1 MLIWENVK
9 LAFQALLANK
19 MRALLTMLGIII
31 GIGAVIAIMTV
42 SSSLTNSISDSFQE
56 MGANNITVGL
66 KQTSSTTETRSNGLK
81 FGAANRNSMVE
92 KEDLIT
98 DDMLSELKTEFSDKI
113 DAIAISE
120 TVASGTVHDGSN
132 TANISIS
139 GINSEYFSSDD
150 VTLLAGRRLT
160 SNDNTGKKKVIM
172 ISDKVVDQIFD
183 GDSQKALSQKIQVE
197 IDGVYYQ
204 YYVVGVYKYESNN
217 SFSSSSDEDITT
229 TAYIPILTGKAQT
242 HSDEGY
248 QQFTVVTKS
257 GIDSV
262 STFATQIENFFA
274 PYYSSN
280 EDYKVSTTTM
290 ESMTESMSDMIGT
303 VSIAIS
309 FIAGIS
315 LLVGGIGVMNIML
328 VSITERT
335 REIGTRKA
343 LGAKN
348 SSIRFQFII
357 ESMILCLIGGIL
369 GILVGFLLG
378 AIAASIL
385 GYSAAVPVAAI
396 IVAVGFSMVIG
407 IFFGY
412 YPANKA
418 ARMDPIEALRYEC
431 GGWLADEVSNSNA
444 SRRPAAERSEGA
456 LPCWLADEVEESRHT
471 LEKKKQ
477 DLACAEQPQQ
487 GTSTRQKRKSKTWRV
502 RSHSQQGTGTRQKR
516 KSKTWRV
523 RSHPQQGTSTRQK
536 RKSKT

>member
-1 MLIWENVK
+1 
-9 LAFQALLANK
+9 
-19 MRALLTMLGIII
+19 MLGIII

-160 SNDNTGKKKVIM
+160 SDDNTGKKKVIM

-274 PYYSSN
+274 LYYSSN

-343 LGAKN
+343 LGVKN

-418 ARMDPIEALRYEC
+418 ARMDPIEALRYE
-431 GGWLADEVSNSNA
+431 
-444 SRRPAAERSEGA
+444 
-456 LPCWLADEVEESRHT
+456 
-471 LEKKKQ
+471 
-477 DLACAEQPQQ
+477 
-487 GTSTRQKRKSKTWRV
+487 
-502 RSHSQQGTGTRQKR
+502 
-516 KSKTWRV
+516 
-523 RSHPQQGTSTRQK
+523 
-536 RKSKT
+536 

>member
-19 MRALLTMLGIII
+19 MRVLLTMLGIII

-81 FGAANRNSMVE
+81 FGATNRNSTVE

-132 TANISIS
+132 TANISVR
-139 GINSEYFSSDD
+139 GINSDYFSSDD

-160 SNDNTGKKKVIM
+160 SDDNTGKKKVIM

-197 IDGVYYQ
+197 IDGIYYL

-242 HSDEGY
+242 HSNEGY

-378 AIAASIL
+378 TIAASIL

-396 IVAVGFSMVIG
+396 IIAVGFSMVIG

-418 ARMDPIEALRYEC
+418 TRMDPIEALRYER
-431 GGWLADEVSNSNA
+431 GGDTN
-444 SRRPAAERSEGA
+444 
-456 LPCWLADEVEESRHT
+456 
-471 LEKKKQ
+471 
-477 DLACAEQPQQ
+477 
-487 GTSTRQKRKSKTWRV
+487 
-502 RSHSQQGTGTRQKR
+502 
-516 KSKTWRV
+516 
-523 RSHPQQGTSTRQK
+523 
-536 RKSKT
+536 

>member
-9 LAFQALLANK
+9 LAFQALIANK

-132 TANISIS
+132 TANIFIS

-160 SNDNTGKKKVIM
+160 SDDNTGKKKVIM

-369 GILVGFLLG
+369 GIFVGFLLG

-418 ARMDPIEALRYEC
+418 ARMDPIEALRYE
-431 GGWLADEVSNSNA
+431 
-444 SRRPAAERSEGA
+444 
-456 LPCWLADEVEESRHT
+456 
-471 LEKKKQ
+471 
-477 DLACAEQPQQ
+477 
-487 GTSTRQKRKSKTWRV
+487 
-502 RSHSQQGTGTRQKR
+502 
-516 KSKTWRV
+516 
-523 RSHPQQGTSTRQK
+523 
-536 RKSKT
+536 

>member
-19 MRALLTMLGIII
+19 MRALLTRLGIII

-66 KQTSSTTETRSNGLK
+66 KQTSNTTETRSNGLK
-81 FGAANRNSMVE
+81 FGAANRNSTVE

-139 GINSEYFSSDD
+139 GINSEYFASDD

-160 SNDNTGKKKVIM
+160 SEDNTGKKKVIM

-197 IDGVYYQ
+197 IDGIYYQ

-262 STFATQIENFFA
+262 SAFATQIENFFA

-369 GILVGFLLG
+369 GILAGFLLG

-396 IVAVGFSMVIG
+396 IIAVGFSMIIG

-418 ARMDPIEALRYEC
+418 ARMDPIEALRYE
-431 GGWLADEVSNSNA
+431 
-444 SRRPAAERSEGA
+444 
-456 LPCWLADEVEESRHT
+456 
-471 LEKKKQ
+471 
-477 DLACAEQPQQ
+477 
-487 GTSTRQKRKSKTWRV
+487 
-502 RSHSQQGTGTRQKR
+502 
-516 KSKTWRV
+516 
-523 RSHPQQGTSTRQK
+523 
-536 RKSKT
+536 

>member
-42 SSSLTNSISDSFQE
+42 SFSLTNSISDSFQE

-66 KQTSSTTETRSNGLK
+66 KQTSSKTETRSNGLK
-81 FGAANRNSMVE
+81 FGAASRNSLVE

-98 DDMLSELKTEFSDKI
+98 DDMLSELKTQFSDKI

-139 GINSEYFSSDD
+139 GINSEYFASDD
-150 VTLLAGRRLT
+150 VTLIAGRRLT
-160 SNDNTGKKKVIM
+160 SDDNTGKRKVIM

-183 GDSQKALSQKIQVE
+183 GDSEKALAQKIQVE

-262 STFATQIENFFA
+262 SAFATQIENFFT
-274 PYYSSN
+274 PYYSAN
-280 EDYKVSTTTM
+280 EDYKISTTTM

-396 IVAVGFSMVIG
+396 IIAVGFSMIIG

-418 ARMDPIEALRYEC
+418 ARMDPIEALRYE
-431 GGWLADEVSNSNA
+431 
-444 SRRPAAERSEGA
+444 
-456 LPCWLADEVEESRHT
+456 
-471 LEKKKQ
+471 
-477 DLACAEQPQQ
+477 
-487 GTSTRQKRKSKTWRV
+487 
-502 RSHSQQGTGTRQKR
+502 
-516 KSKTWRV
+516 
-523 RSHPQQGTSTRQK
+523 
-536 RKSKT
+536 

>member
-9 LAFQALLANK
+9 LAFQALIANK

-98 DDMLSELKTEFSDKI
+98 DDMLSKLKTEFSDKI

-160 SNDNTGKKKVIM
+160 SDDNTGKKKVIM

-369 GILVGFLLG
+369 GIFVGFLLG
-378 AIAASIL
+378 VIAASIL

-418 ARMDPIEALRYEC
+418 ARMDPIEALRYE
-431 GGWLADEVSNSNA
+431 
-444 SRRPAAERSEGA
+444 
-456 LPCWLADEVEESRHT
+456 
-471 LEKKKQ
+471 
-477 DLACAEQPQQ
+477 
-487 GTSTRQKRKSKTWRV
+487 
-502 RSHSQQGTGTRQKR
+502 
-516 KSKTWRV
+516 
-523 RSHPQQGTSTRQK
+523 
-536 RKSKT
+536 

>member
-66 KQTSSTTETRSNGLK
+66 EQTSSTTETRSNGLK

-160 SNDNTGKKKVIM
+160 SDDNTGKKKVIM

-369 GILVGFLLG
+369 GIFVGFLLG
-378 AIAASIL
+378 VIAAFIL

-418 ARMDPIEALRYEC
+418 ARMDPIEALRYE
-431 GGWLADEVSNSNA
+431 
-444 SRRPAAERSEGA
+444 
-456 LPCWLADEVEESRHT
+456 
-471 LEKKKQ
+471 
-477 DLACAEQPQQ
+477 
-487 GTSTRQKRKSKTWRV
+487 
-502 RSHSQQGTGTRQKR
+502 
-516 KSKTWRV
+516 
-523 RSHPQQGTSTRQK
+523 
-536 RKSKT
+536 

>member
-369 GILVGFLLG
+369 GIFVGFLLG
-378 AIAASIL
+378 VIAASIL

-418 ARMDPIEALRYEC
+418 ARMDPIEALRYE
-431 GGWLADEVSNSNA
+431 
-444 SRRPAAERSEGA
+444 
-456 LPCWLADEVEESRHT
+456 
-471 LEKKKQ
+471 
-477 DLACAEQPQQ
+477 
-487 GTSTRQKRKSKTWRV
+487 
-502 RSHSQQGTGTRQKR
+502 
-516 KSKTWRV
+516 
-523 RSHPQQGTSTRQK
+523 
-536 RKSKT
+536 

>member
-66 KQTSSTTETRSNGLK
+66 KQTSSKTETRSNGLK
-81 FGAANRNSMVE
+81 FGAASRNSLVE

-98 DDMLSELKTEFSDKI
+98 DDMLSELKTQFSDKI

-139 GINSEYFSSDD
+139 GINSEYFASDD
-150 VTLLAGRRLT
+150 VTLIAGRRLT
-160 SNDNTGKKKVIM
+160 SDDNTGKRKVIM

-183 GDSQKALSQKIQVE
+183 GDSEKALAQKIQVE

-262 STFATQIENFFA
+262 SAFATQIENFFT
-274 PYYSSN
+274 PYYSAN
-280 EDYKVSTTTM
+280 EDYKISTTTM

-303 VSIAIS
+303 VSIAVS

-343 LGAKN
+343 LGAQN

-396 IVAVGFSMVIG
+396 IIAVGFSMIIG

-418 ARMDPIEALRYEC
+418 ARMDPIEALRYE
-431 GGWLADEVSNSNA
+431 
-444 SRRPAAERSEGA
+444 
-456 LPCWLADEVEESRHT
+456 
-471 LEKKKQ
+471 
-477 DLACAEQPQQ
+477 
-487 GTSTRQKRKSKTWRV
+487 
-502 RSHSQQGTGTRQKR
+502 
-516 KSKTWRV
+516 
-523 RSHPQQGTSTRQK
+523 
-536 RKSKT
+536 

>member
-9 LAFQALLANK
+9 LAFQALIANK

-160 SNDNTGKKKVIM
+160 SDDNTGKKKVIM

-369 GILVGFLLG
+369 GIFVGFLLG
-378 AIAASIL
+378 VIAASIL

-418 ARMDPIEALRYEC
+418 ARMDPIEALRYE
-431 GGWLADEVSNSNA
+431 
-444 SRRPAAERSEGA
+444 
-456 LPCWLADEVEESRHT
+456 
-471 LEKKKQ
+471 
-477 DLACAEQPQQ
+477 
-487 GTSTRQKRKSKTWRV
+487 
-502 RSHSQQGTGTRQKR
+502 
-516 KSKTWRV
+516 
-523 RSHPQQGTSTRQK
+523 
-536 RKSKT
+536 

>member
-160 SNDNTGKKKVIM
+160 SDDNTGKKKVIM

-257 GIDSV
+257 GIDSI

-369 GILVGFLLG
+369 GIFVGFLLG

-396 IVAVGFSMVIG
+396 LVAVGFSMVIG

-418 ARMDPIEALRYEC
+418 ARMDPIEALRYE
-431 GGWLADEVSNSNA
+431 
-444 SRRPAAERSEGA
+444 
-456 LPCWLADEVEESRHT
+456 
-471 LEKKKQ
+471 
-477 DLACAEQPQQ
+477 
-487 GTSTRQKRKSKTWRV
+487 
-502 RSHSQQGTGTRQKR
+502 
-516 KSKTWRV
+516 
-523 RSHPQQGTSTRQK
+523 
-536 RKSKT
+536 

>member
-66 KQTSSTTETRSNGLK
+66 KQTSSKTETRSNGLK
-81 FGAANRNSMVE
+81 FGAASRNSSVE

-98 DDMLSELKTEFSDKI
+98 DDMLSELKTQFSDKI
-113 DAIAISE
+113 DAVAISE

-139 GINSEYFSSDD
+139 GINSEYFASED
-150 VTLLAGRRLT
+150 VTLIAGRRLT
-160 SNDNTGKKKVIM
+160 SDDNTGKKKVIM

-183 GDSQKALSQKIQVE
+183 GDSEKALAQKIRVE
-197 IDGVYYQ
+197 IDGIYYQ
-204 YYVVGVYKYESNN
+204 YYVVGVYQYESNN

-242 HSDEGY
+242 HADEGY

-262 STFATQIENFFA
+262 SAFATQIENFFT
-274 PYYSSN
+274 PYYSTN
-280 EDYKVSTTTM
+280 EDYKISTTTM

-357 ESMILCLIGGIL
+357 ESMILCLIGGTL
-369 GILVGFLLG
+369 GILAGFLLG
-378 AIAASIL
+378 AIAVSIL

-396 IVAVGFSMVIG
+396 MVAVGFSMVIG

-418 ARMDPIEALRYEC
+418 ARMDPIEALRYE
-431 GGWLADEVSNSNA
+431 
-444 SRRPAAERSEGA
+444 
-456 LPCWLADEVEESRHT
+456 
-471 LEKKKQ
+471 
-477 DLACAEQPQQ
+477 
-487 GTSTRQKRKSKTWRV
+487 
-502 RSHSQQGTGTRQKR
+502 
-516 KSKTWRV
+516 
-523 RSHPQQGTSTRQK
+523 
-536 RKSKT
+536 

>member
-9 LAFQALLANK
+9 LEFQALIANK

-160 SNDNTGKKKVIM
+160 SDDNTGKKKVIM

-274 PYYSSN
+274 LYYSSN

-369 GILVGFLLG
+369 GIFVGFLLG

-396 IVAVGFSMVIG
+396 LVAVGFSMVIG

-418 ARMDPIEALRYEC
+418 ARMDPIEALRYE
-431 GGWLADEVSNSNA
+431 
-444 SRRPAAERSEGA
+444 
-456 LPCWLADEVEESRHT
+456 
-471 LEKKKQ
+471 
-477 DLACAEQPQQ
+477 
-487 GTSTRQKRKSKTWRV
+487 
-502 RSHSQQGTGTRQKR
+502 
-516 KSKTWRV
+516 
-523 RSHPQQGTSTRQK
+523 
-536 RKSKT
+536 

>member
-66 KQTSSTTETRSNGLK
+66 KQTSSKTETRSNGLK
-81 FGAANRNSMVE
+81 FGAASRNSSVE

-98 DDMLSELKTEFSDKI
+98 DDMLSELKTQFSDKI
-113 DAIAISE
+113 DAVAISE

-139 GINSEYFSSDD
+139 GINSEYFASDD
-150 VTLLAGRRLT
+150 VTLIAGRRLT
-160 SNDNTGKKKVIM
+160 SDDNTGKKKVIM

-183 GDSQKALSQKIQVE
+183 GDSEKALAQKIRVE
-197 IDGVYYQ
+197 IDGIYYQ
-204 YYVVGVYKYESNN
+204 YYVVGVYQYESNN
-217 SFSSSSDEDITT
+217 SFSFSSDEDITT

-242 HSDEGY
+242 HADEGY

-262 STFATQIENFFA
+262 SAFATQIENFFT
-274 PYYSSN
+274 PYYSTN
-280 EDYKVSTTTM
+280 EDYKISTTTM

-369 GILVGFLLG
+369 GILAGFLLG

-418 ARMDPIEALRYEC
+418 ARMDPIEALRYE
-431 GGWLADEVSNSNA
+431 
-444 SRRPAAERSEGA
+444 
-456 LPCWLADEVEESRHT
+456 
-471 LEKKKQ
+471 
-477 DLACAEQPQQ
+477 
-487 GTSTRQKRKSKTWRV
+487 
-502 RSHSQQGTGTRQKR
+502 
-516 KSKTWRV
+516 
-523 RSHPQQGTSTRQK
+523 
-536 RKSKT
+536 

>member
-81 FGAANRNSMVE
+81 FGAASRNSTVE

-139 GINSEYFSSDD
+139 GINSEYFASDD
-150 VTLLAGRRLT
+150 VTLIAGRRLT
-160 SNDNTGKKKVIM
+160 SDDNTGKKKVIM

-183 GDSQKALSQKIQVE
+183 GDSEKALAQKIQVE

-262 STFATQIENFFA
+262 SAFATQIENFFT
-274 PYYSSN
+274 PYYSAN
-280 EDYKVSTTTM
+280 EDYKISTTTM

-396 IVAVGFSMVIG
+396 IIAVGFSMIIG

-418 ARMDPIEALRYEC
+418 ARMDPIEALRYE
-431 GGWLADEVSNSNA
+431 
-444 SRRPAAERSEGA
+444 
-456 LPCWLADEVEESRHT
+456 
-471 LEKKKQ
+471 
-477 DLACAEQPQQ
+477 
-487 GTSTRQKRKSKTWRV
+487 
-502 RSHSQQGTGTRQKR
+502 
-516 KSKTWRV
+516 
-523 RSHPQQGTSTRQK
+523 
-536 RKSKT
+536 

>member
-66 KQTSSTTETRSNGLK
+66 KQTSNTTETRSNGLK
-81 FGAANRNSMVE
+81 FGAANRNSTVE

-139 GINSEYFSSDD
+139 GINSEYFASDD

-160 SNDNTGKKKVIM
+160 SEDNTGKKKVIM

-197 IDGVYYQ
+197 IDGIYYQ

-262 STFATQIENFFA
+262 SAFATQIENFFA

-369 GILVGFLLG
+369 GILAGFLLG

-396 IVAVGFSMVIG
+396 IIAVGFSMIIG

-418 ARMDPIEALRYEC
+418 ARMDPIEALRYE
-431 GGWLADEVSNSNA
+431 
-444 SRRPAAERSEGA
+444 
-456 LPCWLADEVEESRHT
+456 
-471 LEKKKQ
+471 
-477 DLACAEQPQQ
+477 
-487 GTSTRQKRKSKTWRV
+487 
-502 RSHSQQGTGTRQKR
+502 
-516 KSKTWRV
+516 
-523 RSHPQQGTSTRQK
+523 
-536 RKSKT
+536 